1 MNRKNIKPLVFAMA
15 AALSPFMLPV
25 VAQAAVTANQLP
37 GDGSALYGSASATI
51 NGSSMAVNI
60 TGTTSNGTVILQW
73 GSQGGT
79 LNENAATGGFNI
91 GSQASVAFNNDTGQS
106 SDPFVLNIDT
116 TGNPTEIAGGLSE
129 NGIALAVANANGILV
144 DGTATI
150 NAPDGLALMNQGYTS
165 GDLQGFT
172 TTTGMILDFANATG
186 GVTIAT
192 GATVNADG
200 YVMVAGAGDVNIDAP
215 MVNDGPNTNTSHF
228 YATNTVNINAPV
240 TVDGDDTSFDPIGL
254 AAPTIN
260 VNALVTVN
268 APVSGGSAGALGIF
282 GYSLNIP
289 NNDVVKATLNIS
301 STGSLDAGTVAI
313 QGGDDGASMND
324 SSSISG
330 IINIVDNGSIR
341 DPYAGRHIYLG
352 GSDYLNGQ
360 PVTNGPL
367 GTTGMP
373 AGMAFNAIGSITG
386 SGYIEGDNIVL
397 ANQAGSINNIT
408 SGQILANGFNIHAG
422 PSGTAHILL
431 SPGMNAGSGINLNV
445 SGNADVYELGQG
457 PSISNSGTS
466 ATLQP
471 ASDTASKLVVQASG
485 TLTLEGGWETLEK
498 DYSFTSPSGQT
509 SDEFNFPGLVY
520 LLGNQG
526 VTVNAAINSAYST
539 STPQGFGVFLLGPTI
554 NDTYPII
561 ANGDR
566 GVNFESNQYGPTTI
580 NGVNVTNGNPNL
592 PSVYFLQQPVG
603 GSGLQLNQ
611 TSTFTNQW
619 GYAQQNQVF
628 LVSPSYQ

>member
-60 TGTTSNGTVILQW
+60 NGTSNGAAILQW

-79 LNENAATGGFNI
+79 LNGNAVTGGFNI

-116 TGNPTEIAGGLSE
+116 TGNLSEIAGALSA
-129 NGIALAVANANGILV
+129 NGVNLAVANANGILV

-165 GDLQGFT
+165 GNLQAVVT
-172 TTTGMILDFANATG
+172 SAVLPLNFANATG

-228 YATNTVNINAPV
+228 YATGTLNINAPV
-240 TVDGDDTSFDPIGL
+240 TVDGDDTSFVPIGL

-260 VNALVTVN
+260 VNAPVTVN
-268 APVSGGSAGALGIF
+268 APVSGGSAGALGIL

-313 QGGDDGASMND
+313 EGGDDGASMND
-324 SSSISG
+324 SSSISS

-373 AGMAFNAIGSITG
+373 AGMTFNAIGSITG

-445 SGNADVYELGQG
+445 SGNADVYELGQE

-485 TLTLEGGWETLEK
+485 TLTLEGDWETLEK
-498 DYSFTSPSGQT
+498 EYSFTSPSGQT

-566 GVNFESNQYGPTTI
+566 GVNLESLNYGPTVI
-580 NGVNVTNGNPNL
+580 NGTNVTQGEPANL
-592 PSVYFLQQPVG
+592 PEVYFLQSASG
-603 GSGLQLNQ
+603 GDALVNTQ
-611 TSTFTNQW
+611 TFQNEWGWQQQEQTFF
-619 GYAQQNQVF
+619 AA
-628 LVSPSYQ
+628 P